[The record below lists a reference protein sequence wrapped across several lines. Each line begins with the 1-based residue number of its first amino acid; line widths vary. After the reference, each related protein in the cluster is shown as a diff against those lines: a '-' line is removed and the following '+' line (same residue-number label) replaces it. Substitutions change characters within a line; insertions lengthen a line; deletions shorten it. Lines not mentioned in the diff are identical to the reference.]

1 MTEPETPSP
10 APVAAP
16 ADLAATFRKPTRYAW
31 FEGIGARVRHAVWTA
46 PGRPR
51 GTVVLLTGRGEFIE
65 KYAME
70 VVGELLDRGFAVFA
84 LDWRGQGLSDRPLP
98 EHDKGHI
105 DNFSTYLGDL
115 KLFLETV
122 VGPAAPR
129 PMLLLCHS
137 MGGHLAL
144 RHLAEERAGPFSAA
158 VMTAPMTVLQREA
171 LLRSVLWLMPELPA
185 VEERYLFGTGPFVA
199 LADDFKSNHVTHDE
213 RRYRFTGDWF
223 RADPRLE
230 LGGPTIGWCRQ
241 ATRSMSL
248 VQQPGYLEQIDVPVL
263 VMTAGQDQLIDPASH
278 APLVARLR
286 QGEHVVIAESA
297 HEIMMEL
304 DPIRAQ
310 FWDAFD
316 KLVARTLR

>member
-1 MTEPETPSP
+1 MIELEAPSA

-16 ADLAATFRKPTRYAW
+16 HDLAATFRKPTRYAW
-31 FEGIGARVRHAVWTA
+31 FENAGARLRYAVWTA
-46 PGRPR
+46 PGTPR
-51 GTVVLLTGRGEFIE
+51 GTVVVLTGRGEFIE

-70 VVGELLDRGFAVFA
+70 IVGELLDRGFAVFA
-84 LDWRGQGLSDRPLP
+84 MDWRGQGLSDRPLP
-98 EHDKGHI
+98 ERDKGHI
-105 DNFSTYLGDL
+105 DTFSTYLGDL
-115 KLFLETV
+115 KFFLETIV
-122 VGPAAPR
+122 APSAPR
-129 PMLLLCHS
+129 PLLLVCHS

-144 RHLAEERAGPFSAA
+144 RHLAEEGTAPFSAV

-171 LLRSVLWLMPELPA
+171 LLRSVLWVMPELPA
-185 VEERYLFGTGPFVA
+185 VDQRYLFGTGPFLA
-199 LADDFKSNHVTHDE
+199 LAHDFKSNHVTHDE

-241 ATRSMSL
+241 ATRSMTL
-248 VQQPGYLEQIDVPVL
+248 ALQPDYVERIDVPVL
-263 VMTAGQDQLIDPASH
+263 VMTAGQDQLIDPTSH
-278 APLVARLR
+278 APLVARLK
-286 QGEHVVIAESA
+286 QGEHLVIPESA

-316 KLVARTLR
+316 KLAARIVR

>member
-1 MTEPETPSP
+1 MIEPETQSA

-31 FEGIGARVRHAVWTA
+31 FERSGARLRYAAWAASGT
-46 PGRPR
+46 PK
-51 GTVVLLTGRGEFIE
+51 GTVVVLTGRGEFIE

-70 VVGELLDRGFAVFA
+70 IVGELLDRGFAVFA
-84 LDWRGQGLSDRPLP
+84 MDWRGQGLSDRPLP

-115 KLFLETV
+115 KLFLEAII
-122 VGPAAPR
+122 GPDVPR
-129 PMLLLCHS
+129 PLLLLCHS
-137 MGGHLAL
+137 MGGHIAL
-144 RHLAEERAGPFSAA
+144 RYLAEEGAGPFSAVA
-158 VMTAPMTVLQREA
+158 MTAPMTVLQHEA
-171 LLRSVLWLMPELPA
+171 LLRSILWVMPELPA
-185 VEERYLFGTGPFVA
+185 VDQRYLFGTGPFIA

-213 RRYRFTGDWF
+213 RRYRFTGNWY
-223 RADPRLE
+223 RTDPRLE

-248 VQQPGYLEQIDVPVL
+248 ALQPGYVERIDVPVL
-263 VMTAGQDQLIDPASH
+263 LMTAGQDLLIDSASH
-278 APLVARLR
+278 VPLVARLKK
-286 QGEHVVIAESA
+286 GEHLIIPEAA

-316 KLVARTLR
+316 KLAARILR